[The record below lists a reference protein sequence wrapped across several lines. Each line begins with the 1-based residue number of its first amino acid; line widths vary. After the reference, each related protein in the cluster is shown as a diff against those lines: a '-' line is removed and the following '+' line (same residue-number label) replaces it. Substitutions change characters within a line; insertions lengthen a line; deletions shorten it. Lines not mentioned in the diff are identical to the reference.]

1 VKIRHYAKRQTVTKN
16 PRFAQ
21 LFFGTLQNRSVSAVS
36 SKQKSKKS
44 KMNITII
51 GASAGIGLE
60 TVKRGLN
67 RNHSIT
73 TLSRSEIQ
81 LEEKNSLKMIIGD
94 ATNKADLLNSIQNA
108 DAIIITLGTVKNMKA
123 TTLFSDFAKL
133 IVEIHREKKIGVPII
148 FVTGFGAGESKNY
161 VSWIVKMFLKY
172 FLKDVYADKTK
183 MEEIITNSDLNWTVV
198 RPGRLLDKELT
209 EKYRIENKLFK
220 GINIGGI
227 NRADVADFL
236 IKQAEKQ
243 TELKKYIAISEK

>member
-1 VKIRHYAKRQTVTKN
+1 
-16 PRFAQ
+16 
-21 LFFGTLQNRSVSAVS
+21 
-36 SKQKSKKS
+36 
-44 KMNITII
+44 MNITII

-60 TVKRGLN
+60 AVKRGLD

-73 TLSRSEIQ
+73 TLSRSGIEI
-81 LEEKNSLKMIIGD
+81 EEKKSLNVILGD
-94 ATNKADLLNSIQNA
+94 ATNKADLLSSIQNA
-108 DAIIITLGTVKNMKA
+108 DAIIVTLGTSKNMNA
-123 TTLFSDFAKL
+123 TTLFSDFAQL
-133 IVEIHREKKIGVPII
+133 MVEIHKENKIDIPFI

-161 VSWIVKMFLKY
+161 VPWLVKMFLKY

-183 MEEIITNSDLNWTVV
+183 MEEFITNSDLNWTVV
-198 RPGRLLDKELT
+198 RPGRLFDKELT

-220 GINIGGI
+220 GINVGGI

>member
-1 VKIRHYAKRQTVTKN
+1 
-16 PRFAQ
+16 
-21 LFFGTLQNRSVSAVS
+21 
-36 SKQKSKKS
+36 
-44 KMNITII
+44 MNITII

-60 TVKRGLN
+60 AVKRGLD

-73 TLSRSEIQ
+73 TLSRSDIEI
-81 LEEKNSLKMIIGD
+81 EEKKWLKVIIGD
-94 ATNKADLLNSIQNA
+94 ATNKADLLSSIQNA
-108 DAIIITLGTVKNMKA
+108 DALIVTLGTSKNMNA
-123 TTLFSDFAKL
+123 TTLFSDFAQL
-133 IVEIHREKKIGVPII
+133 MVEIQKENKIDVPFI

-161 VSWIVKMFLKY
+161 VPWLVKMFLKY

-183 MEEIITNSDLNWTVV
+183 MEEIVTNSDLNWTVV

-236 IKQAEKQ
+236 IKQAEEQ

>member
-1 VKIRHYAKRQTVTKN
+1 VVK
-16 PRFAQ
+16 FAN
-21 LFFGTLQNRSVSAVS
+21 LIKLPTITFKLKTEIN
-36 SKQKSKKS
+36 KKT

-73 TLSRSEIQ
+73 TLSRSEIGI
-81 LEEKNSLKMIIGD
+81 EGKESLNMILGD
-94 ATNKADLLNSIQNA
+94 ATNKADVLNSIQNA
-108 DAIIITLGTVKNMKA
+108 DALIITLGTGKNMKS
-123 TTLFSDFAKL
+123 TTLFSVFAKL
-133 IVEIHREKKIGVPII
+133 IVEIHRENKIDIPFI

-161 VSWIVKMFLKY
+161 VPWLVKMFLNY
-172 FLKDVYADKTK
+172 FLKDVYTDKTK
-183 MEEIITNSDLNWTVV
+183 MEEIITNSTLNWTVV
-198 RPGRLLDKELT
+198 RPGRLLDKGLT

-243 TELKKYIAISEK
+243 TELRKYIAISEK

>member
-1 VKIRHYAKRQTVTKN
+1 
-16 PRFAQ
+16 
-21 LFFGTLQNRSVSAVS
+21 
-36 SKQKSKKS
+36 
-44 KMNITII
+44 MNITII

-60 TVKRGLN
+60 AVKRGLD

-73 TLSRSEIQ
+73 TLSRSDIEI
-81 LEEKNSLKMIIGD
+81 EEKKWLKVIIGD
-94 ATNKADLLNSIQNA
+94 ATNKADLLSSIQNA
-108 DAIIITLGTVKNMKA
+108 DAIIVTLGTSKNMNA
-123 TTLFSDFAKL
+123 TTLFSDFAQL
-133 IVEIHREKKIGVPII
+133 MVEIQKENKIDIPFI

-161 VSWIVKMFLKY
+161 VPWLVKMFLKY

-198 RPGRLLDKELT
+198 RPGRLLDEELT

-220 GINIGGI
+220 GINVGGI

>member
-1 VKIRHYAKRQTVTKN
+1 
-16 PRFAQ
+16 
-21 LFFGTLQNRSVSAVS
+21 
-36 SKQKSKKS
+36 
-44 KMNITII
+44 MNITII
-51 GASAGIGLE
+51 GASAGLGLE

-73 TLSRSEIQ
+73 TLSRSKIQ
-81 LEEKNSLKMIIGD
+81 LEEKNSLNMIIGD
-94 ATNKADLLNSIQNA
+94 ATNKADLLKSIENA
-108 DAIIITLGTVKNMKA
+108 EAIIVTLGARKQMKA

-133 IVEIHREKKIGVPII
+133 IVEINKEQKIDIPFI

-161 VSWIVKMFLKY
+161 VSWLVKLFLKY
-172 FLKDVYADKTK
+172 LLKDVYADKTK

-198 RPGRLLDKELT
+198 RSGRLLDKELT

-227 NRADVADFL
+227 NRADLADFL

-243 TELKKYIAISEK
+243 TELRKYVAISGK

>member
-1 VKIRHYAKRQTVTKN
+1 
-16 PRFAQ
+16 
-21 LFFGTLQNRSVSAVS
+21 
-36 SKQKSKKS
+36 
-44 KMNITII
+44 MNITII

-60 TVKRGLN
+60 AVKRGLN

-81 LEEKNSLKMIIGD
+81 IEEKESINSILGD
-94 ATNKADLLNSIQNA
+94 ATNKPDLLNAIQKA
-108 DAIIITLGTVKNMKA
+108 EALIITLGTGKNMKS

-133 IVEIHREKKIGVPII
+133 IVEIHREHKIEIPVI

-161 VSWIVKMFLKY
+161 VSWLVKMFLKY
-172 FLKDVYADKTK
+172 LLKDVYNDKAK

-198 RPGRLLDKELT
+198 RPGRLLDGGLT
-209 EKYRIENKLFK
+209 EKYRIENTLFK
-220 GINIGGI
+220 GIKIGGV

>member
-1 VKIRHYAKRQTVTKN
+1 
-16 PRFAQ
+16 
-21 LFFGTLQNRSVSAVS
+21 
-36 SKQKSKKS
+36 
-44 KMNITII
+44 MNITII

-73 TLSRSEIQ
+73 TLSRTEIDI
-81 LEEKNSLKMIIGD
+81 EEKKSLKMILGD
-94 ATNKADLLNSIQNA
+94 ATNKADLLSSIQNA
-108 DAIIITLGTVKNMKA
+108 DAIIVTLGTSKNMNA
-123 TTLFSDFAKL
+123 TTLFSDFAQL
-133 IVEIHREKKIGVPII
+133 MVEIHKENKIDIPFI

-161 VSWIVKMFLKY
+161 VPWLVKMFLKY

-198 RPGRLLDKELT
+198 RPGRLFDKELT

-220 GINIGGI
+220 GINVGGI

-243 TELKKYIAISEK
+243 TELKKYIAISEI

>member
-1 VKIRHYAKRQTVTKN
+1 
-16 PRFAQ
+16 
-21 LFFGTLQNRSVSAVS
+21 
-36 SKQKSKKS
+36 
-44 KMNITII
+44 MNITII

-73 TLSRSEIQ
+73 TLSRSEVEI
-81 LEEKNSLKMIIGD
+81 EEKKSLKMIIGD
-94 ATNKADLLNSIQNA
+94 ATNKADLLNAIQNA
-108 DAIIITLGTVKNMKA
+108 DALIVTLGTSKNMKT

-133 IVEIHREKKIGVPII
+133 IVEINNENKIVIPFI
-148 FVTGFGAGESKNY
+148 FVTGFGAGDSKNY
-161 VSWIVKMFLKY
+161 VPWIVKLFLKY
-172 FLKDVYADKTK
+172 LLKDVYADKTK
-183 MEEIITNSDLNWTVV
+183 MEEIITNSDMNWTVV
-198 RPGRLLDKELT
+198 RPGRLFDKELT
-209 EKYRIENKLFK
+209 EKYRVENKLYK

>member
-1 VKIRHYAKRQTVTKN
+1 
-16 PRFAQ
+16 
-21 LFFGTLQNRSVSAVS
+21 
-36 SKQKSKKS
+36 
-44 KMNITII
+44 MNITIV
-51 GASAGIGLE
+51 GASAGLGLE

-73 TLSRSEIQ
+73 TLSRSEID
-81 LEEKNSLKMIIGD
+81 LEEKKSLNMILGD

-108 DAIIITLGTVKNMKA
+108 EGLIITLGTGKNMKA

-133 IVEIHREKKIGVPII
+133 IVEIHKENKIDIPVI

-161 VSWIVKMFLKY
+161 VSWLVKMFLKY

-209 EKYRIENKLFK
+209 EKYRIENKLYK

-236 IKQAEKQ
+236 IKQAENQ
-243 TELKKYIAISEK
+243 TELKKYVGISGK

>member
-1 VKIRHYAKRQTVTKN
+1 
-16 PRFAQ
+16 
-21 LFFGTLQNRSVSAVS
+21 
-36 SKQKSKKS
+36 
-44 KMNITII
+44 MNITII

-73 TLSRSEIQ
+73 TLSRSEIHR
-81 LEEKNSLKMIIGD
+81 EEKKPFNRILGD
-94 ATNKADLLNSIQNA
+94 ATNKADLVNSIQNA
-108 DAIIITLGTVKNMKA
+108 DALIVTLGTGKNMKA

-133 IVEIHREKKIGVPII
+133 IVEIHRENKINIPII
-148 FVTGFGAGESKNY
+148 FVTGFGAGESNNY
-161 VSWIVKMFLKY
+161 VSWIVKLFLNY

-183 MEEIITNSDLNWTVV
+183 MEEIITSSDLNWTVV

-209 EKYRIENKLFK
+209 AQYRIENKLFK

-236 IKQAEKQ
+236 IKQAENQ
-243 TELKKYIAISEK
+243 TELKKYVAIAEK